1 MHRFFV
7 PPDALRAQ
15 PVILTGDQAHQVRRV
30 LRLRLGDRVT
40 LLDGEGWAYDA
51 KLIALGETD
60 ARFQTVQRWQ
70 AAGEPAVAITLFQAM
85 LKGERFGWA
94 LQKGTEIGISGF
106 VPLVCERNVIDDL
119 DAIDSANKRERWE
132 RIIQEAAEQSGRGR
146 LPELLP
152 AQLFAQAVAP
162 HAIPPAAAEPSSVIP
177 PAAAGG
183 TEGGRLLRL
192 IPWEGERVMRLRD
205 ALAGCNLAAGARI
218 EVFVGP
224 EGGFTEEEIALARR
238 YGVRPVTLGPRILRA
253 ETAGVIAAA
262 LILYQAGEI

>member
-7 PPDALRAQ
+7 SPDALRAQ

-40 LLDGEGWAYDA
+40 LLDGQGWAYEA
-51 KLIALGETD
+51 MLIALGDND

-70 AAGEPAVAITLFQAM
+70 AAGEPAVAITLYQAM

-94 LQKGTEIGISGF
+94 LQKGAEVGVSRF
-106 VPLVCERNVIDDL
+106 VPMVCERNVIDDL
-119 DAIDSANKRERWE
+119 DAIDSGNKRERWE

-152 AQLFAQAVAP
+152 AQLFNQAASALP
-162 HAIPPAAAEPSSVIP
+162 EGP
-177 PAAAGG
+177 G
-183 TEGGRLLRL
+183 TSLRL

-218 EVFVGP
+218 EIFVGP

-238 YGVRPVTLGPRILRA
+238 YGVQPVTLGPRILRA

-262 LILYQAGEI
+262 LILYEAGEI

>member
-7 PPDALRAQ
+7 SPDALRAQ

-51 KLIALGETD
+51 RLIALGETD

-94 LQKGTEIGISGF
+94 LQKGTEVGVSRF

-119 DAIDSANKRERWE
+119 DAIDSATKRERWE
-132 RIIQEAAEQSGRGR
+132 RIIQEAAEQCGRGR

-152 AQLFAQAVAP
+152 AQLFAQAVAAP
-162 HAIPPAAAEPSSVIP
+162 PQPPPSRREGIAGGPAA
-177 PAAAGG
+177 
-183 TEGGRLLRL
+183 LRL
-192 IPWEGERVMRLRD
+192 IPWEGERAVRLRD
-205 ALAGCNLAAGARI
+205 ALAGCNFAEDARI
-218 EVFVGP
+218 EVFIGP
-224 EGGFTEEEIALARR
+224 EGGFTEEEVALARR
-238 YGVRPVTLGPRILRA
+238 YGVQPVTLGPRILRA

-262 LILYQAGEI
+262 IILHQAGEI